1 MGAAWHL
8 DYIVVTNTR
17 SGQAAK
23 FVYKNWF
30 DSKAGWT
37 QNLFPEGV
45 VPDVVRCKLR
55 PFIIVHGVTFI
66 NKIDIALL
74 LALTWSFNE
83 SNSIPTLN
91 RAL

>member
-8 DYIVVTNTR
+8 DYIAVTNTR

-45 VPDVVRCKLR
+45 VPDVVRLR
-55 PFIIVHGVTFI
+55 LRLFIVHSGITI
-66 NKIDIALL
+66 
-74 LALTWSFNE
+74 FN
-83 SNSIPTLN
+83 
-91 RAL
+91 